1 MLRISGLTNEKE
13 IFKGDELW
21 IMACGLWWIGV
32 TAVKVIEVATKVFDE
47 VMRRKVGESDCDEGL
62 ADQNMRWR
70 ERR

>member
-1 MLRISGLTNEKE
+1 
-13 IFKGDELW
+13 
-21 IMACGLWWIGV
+21 MACGLWWIGV